1 MRNDASKKFY
11 MLKLGHP
18 DAKTCLVQIRNARL
32 ELLGLA
38 QSEDSKAIASFF
50 GISKLKQETIQFVK
64 ALYPG
69 QIQAIQ
75 L

>member
-1 MRNDASKKFY
+1 MQKNAPKRFY
-11 MLKLGHP
+11 VLKLGQP
-18 DAKTCLVQIRNARL
+18 DANESLIQIRNARL

-38 QSEDSKAIASFF
+38 QADDALAIASFF
-50 GISKLKQETIQFVK
+50 GISKLNKKTSQFIK

-69 QIQAIQ
+69 QIKVIP